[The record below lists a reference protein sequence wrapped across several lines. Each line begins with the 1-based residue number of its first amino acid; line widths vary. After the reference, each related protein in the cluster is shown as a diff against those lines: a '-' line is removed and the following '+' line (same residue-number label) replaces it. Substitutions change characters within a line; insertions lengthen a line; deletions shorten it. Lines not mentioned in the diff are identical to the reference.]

1 MKRLILFSMMCL
13 VAIASNAQG
22 INGRVIDEQ
31 AQPMP
36 FANVV
41 LVCKADSAFIA
52 GVVTKDDGTFSIS
65 TDKQDGLLKVSCIGY
80 MTRYI
85 DARTGIANP
94 LELGDIRMQ
103 PDTQMLGEVTVK
115 GHVPQF
121 QMGSEGF
128 VTNVT
133 NTPLSQIGTA
143 DDVLRHVPGIIAKDG
158 VYEVFG
164 KGSPIIYINGRKMR
178 NKKEL
183 EQLKSTDIKSIE
195 LITNPVA
202 KYDATVGAIVKIE
215 TIRRAGDGFSID
227 TWGRWRQGRKA
238 QESASLD
245 MNYRHNGLDI
255 FTSLWVSKGK
265 YLQQSAITQ
274 EIQSDTLWQQK
285 NEMQTD
291 IVNHDYS
298 IEGGFNYML
307 NEHHRFGMKYEMTL
321 PSTTDEMTV
330 LTSDVMAN
338 GHFYDKWQNMTNK
351 QTKGIAGQKMN
362 AYYLAHIAAKT
373 HVTS

>member
-1 MKRLILFSMMCL
+1 MRKITFIFIMCL
-13 VAIASNAQG
+13 VTIASNAQC
-22 INGRVIDEQ
+22 ISGRVNDEHS
-31 AQPMP
+31 QPMP

-41 LVCKADSAFIA
+41 LVNRADSSFIA
-52 GVVTKDDGTFSIS
+52 GAVTKDDGTFSID
-65 TDKQDGLLKVSCIGY
+65 TYKKDGLLKVSCIGY

-195 LITNPVA
+195 LITNPGA

-238 QESASLD
+238 QESA
-245 MNYRHNGLDI
+245 
-255 FTSLWVSKGK
+255 
-265 YLQQSAITQ
+265 
-274 EIQSDTLWQQK
+274 
-285 NEMQTD
+285 
-291 IVNHDYS
+291 
-298 IEGGFNYML
+298 
-307 NEHHRFGMKYEMTL
+307 
-321 PSTTDEMTV
+321 
-330 LTSDVMAN
+330 
-338 GHFYDKWQNMTNK
+338 
-351 QTKGIAGQKMN
+351 
-362 AYYLAHIAAKT
+362 
-373 HVTS
+373 